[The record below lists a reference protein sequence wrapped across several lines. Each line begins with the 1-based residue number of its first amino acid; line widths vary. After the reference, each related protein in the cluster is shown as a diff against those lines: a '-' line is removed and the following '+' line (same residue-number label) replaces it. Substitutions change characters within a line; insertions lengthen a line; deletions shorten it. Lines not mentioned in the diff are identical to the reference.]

1 MHRLFEF
8 DTDNVLPFFNGYYD
22 TVLYKLRKRPFATER
37 ALILSFNLLF
47 SPTLSTFKN
56 MRRVPA
62 FKTLNQERVTTVI
75 QYCMKRRSSNKK
87 FRRFKVFL
95 FIFCMLVI
103 GVLVYFQQ
111 NVTRVLISIS
121 EATIRSITTV
131 AVNDAIYY
139 TLNDTMRY
147 EDLIYIER
155 DDAGNVT
162 SITTDS
168 LKINRIARDTA
179 YLSQENLNKMSAEG
193 IMVPMGALTGVEA
206 LAGFGSKINIKII
219 PISNVECRFV
229 SKFTDAGINQT
240 KHSLYLEIVSD
251 ISIILPSKSTNLAST
266 IEVLICESV
275 IAGKIPD
282 TYLQATLIGSNGAL
296 VPDKKP

>member
-1 MHRLFEF
+1 MAR
-8 DTDNVLPFFNGYYD
+8 
-22 TVLYKLRKRPFATER
+22 KLR
-37 ALILSFNLLF
+37 
-47 SPTLSTFKN
+47 
-56 MRRVPA
+56 
-62 FKTLNQERVTTVI
+62 
-75 QYCMKRRSSNKK
+75 SNKK
-87 FRRFKVFL
+87 FRRFKIL
-95 FIFCMLVI
+95 LLILCILVV
-103 GVLVYFQQ
+103 GVLLYFQR

-139 TLNDTMRY
+139 TLNDVNRY
-147 EDLIYIER
+147 DDLIAIGR
-155 DDAGNVT
+155 DADGNVT

-179 YLSQENLNKMSAEG
+179 YLSQENLTKMSAEG
-193 IMVPMGALTGVEA
+193 IQVPLGALTGIEA
-206 LAGFGSKINIKII
+206 LAGFGTKINIKII

-275 IAGKIPD
+275 ITGKIPD
-282 TYLQATLIGSNGAL
+282 TYLQASLIGSDGVL
-296 VPDKKP
+296 VPKN